1 MPARVPLRV
10 SRSGGEKGYRL
21 RDRRGVERAPG
32 GEGVEREGQR
42 REQPLAL
49 AEGERV
55 QLPQRRGK
63 VRLRALRQLVERGLV
78 GGVERHRE
86 GGVEEPLAPALH
98 LVPQAG
104 DILEG
109 DLRLGGEGAA
119 PVEGEALGGLE
130 AHLLPLERAGGLVR
144 GDGPEVEREVH
155 GHARRHQPLEEAGGE
170 RARPAPEVQGAREV
184 VPEPQVAAVD
194 LDLDGRLLVPLRGGA
209 AEGRGQQQAP
219 QGAALERVD
228 GESGPREQGLQ
239 FLHTLPLAGGVEAT
253 VEDALARLEV
263 SEQALKG
270 LRCFPR
276 LWGQPLGLLLL
287 EGFPHPTEVGRVLAH
302 EQLDGEVEGV
312 EEAGEGPELRFVQ
325 LQPLHLADA
334 HLDAVEPHHRLLLQM
349 GEEEAERQRQGRL
362 RFGSFHCLGRSLVG
376 ALRERWRGSH
386 ECWCSHG

>member
-1 MPARVPLRV
+1 M
-10 SRSGGEKGYRL
+10 
-21 RDRRGVERAPG
+21 
-32 GEGVEREGQR
+32 
-42 REQPLAL
+42 
-49 AEGERV
+49 
-55 QLPQRRGK
+55 
-63 VRLRALRQLVERGLV
+63 
-78 GGVERHRE
+78 
-86 GGVEEPLAPALH
+86 EEPLTPALH
-98 LVPQAG
+98 LVAQAG
-104 DILEG
+104 DILKG
-109 DLRLGGEGAA
+109 DLRLGGEGAP
-119 PVEGEALGGLE
+119 PVNGEALGRLE
-130 AHLLPLERAGGLVR
+130 AHLLPLQRARRLVR
-144 GDGPEVEREVH
+144 RDGPEVEREVH

-170 RARPAPEVQGAREV
+170 RARPPPEVKGAREV
-184 VPEPQVAAVD
+184 VPEPQVAAVYLK
-194 LDLDGRLLVPLRGGA
+194 LDRCFLVASGGRAAQGGSEQQA
-209 AEGRGQQQAP
+209 AE
-219 QGAALERVD
+219 GAALERVD
-228 GESGPREQGLQ
+228 GEARPGEERLEFLRPLQ
-239 FLHTLPLAGGVEAT
+239 LAAGIEAP

-312 EEAGEGPELRFVQ
+312 EEAGEGPELGFVQ